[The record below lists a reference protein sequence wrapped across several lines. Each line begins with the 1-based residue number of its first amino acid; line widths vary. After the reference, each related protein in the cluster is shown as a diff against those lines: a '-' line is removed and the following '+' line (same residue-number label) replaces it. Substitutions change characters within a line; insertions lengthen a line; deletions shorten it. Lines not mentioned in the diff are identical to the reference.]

1 MARHQLME
9 QTIGR
14 GHRSAETRQRMIRT
28 AIEVFGAL
36 GFEGA
41 STRLLAERAEV
52 NQAAIPYHFGGKREL
67 YLAAARAIADHARG
81 LIDPV
86 VTELRDED
94 RGTAIGRIEKA
105 VTRFFR
111 LLVGGTE
118 PQAWISF
125 VLRCEQE
132 ADEAYQLIDGAISGF
147 ARALT
152 QTVAEVLGC
161 DRDDEDLRMRVTVV
175 LAAILSFRT
184 LRNVT
189 LNNLGWDRLD
199 SDRLSRLEQTVRRF
213 ALRELLAPAIG
224 GEATTM
230 VSR

>member
-1 MARHQLME
+1 MTRPHLTE
-9 QTIGR
+9 PTIGR
-14 GHRSAETRQRMIRT
+14 GHRSAETRQRMIQT

-41 STRLLAERAEV
+41 STRLLAERAAV

-67 YLAAARAIADHARG
+67 YLAAAQAIADHARG

-86 VTELRDED
+86 VDELRDGA
-94 RGTAIGRIEKA
+94 RATAVGRIERA
-105 VTRFFR
+105 VTRFFH

-118 PQAWISF
+118 PQVWISF
-125 VLRCEQE
+125 ILRCEQE

-147 ARALT
+147 TRALT
-152 QTVAEVLGC
+152 QTVAEVLEC

-175 LAAILSFRT
+175 LAAILNFRT
-184 LRNVT
+184 LRNMT

-199 SDRLSRLEQTVRRF
+199 SDRLSRLEQTIRRF
-213 ALRELLAPAIG
+213 ALRELLAPTID
-224 GEATTM
+224 EETM
-230 VSR
+230 APR